1 MVSTRQEKEKLVLD
15 LDNQSKH
22 TREIAEEVRMSFKDI
37 GTILKKAQL
46 EKETGEQQGQ
56 KMSQAAQAYKL
67 FSDGESL

>member
-15 LDNQSKH
+15 LYNQSKN

-67 FSDGESL
+67 FFDGESL

>member
-15 LDNQSKH
+15 LYNQSKN

-46 EKETGEQQGQ
+46 ETGEQQGQ